1 MDISREADNKN
12 CTMNS
17 LQMLVS
23 LIETAIKERTLDKLY
38 GDFLEEALKLGL
50 SSYTLNILIVNT
62 KKKIE
67 DSNDDSDDDLI
78 LPFIYRPDIVK
89 PELEIKYINN
99 AQEKPAI
106 RNKTGYGFIISLVI
120 VLLMDVGIIATRCQS
135 AQDLFLDTLKSLVSL
150 EAKVDEIKT
159 ITQIGSAPVYSF
171 DSWTST
177 NKKNNS
183 KSNKDYSFT
192 IQRGDKLSF
201 DYDVSTELGY
211 DELNVYLYA
220 HSDTLRLLT
229 ESGIAS
235 GTKTYIFDN
244 SGDVTVQFEYSK
256 DDSYNRNNDV
266 VEISNINVYRPY
278 NVQIN
283 EIKRILND
291 D

>member
-78 LPFIYRPDIVK
+78 LPFIYRPDIIK
-89 PELEIKYINN
+89 QDPEIKV
-99 AQEKPAI
+99 QDKQVV
-106 RNKTGYGFIISLVI
+106 RNKKGYGFIISLVI
-120 VLLMDVGIIATRCQS
+120 VLLMDVGIIAMCCHR
-135 AQDLFLDTLKSLVSL
+135 AQIDSRDTHKSLDSL
-150 EAKVDEIKT
+150 ETKMDKIKS
-159 ITQIGSAPVYSF
+159 IAQIDNAPVYSF
-171 DSWTST
+171 DPWTST
-177 NKKNNS
+177 NNQNNT

-220 HSDTLRLLT
+220 NSDTLRLLT

-235 GTKTYIFDN
+235 GTNTHIFDN
-244 SGDVTVQFEYSK
+244 SGDVTVRFEYSK
-256 DDSYNRNNDV
+256 DDSYSKDKDV

>member
-1 MDISREADNKN
+1 
-12 CTMNS
+12 MNS

-67 DSNDDSDDDLI
+67 DSNDNSDDDLI
-78 LPFIYRPDIVK
+78 LPFIYRPDIIK
-89 PELEIKYINN
+89 QDPEIKV
-99 AQEKPAI
+99 QDKQVV
-106 RNKTGYGFIISLVI
+106 RNKKGYGFIISLVI
-120 VLLMDVGIIATRCQS
+120 VLLMDVGIIAMCCHR
-135 AQDLFLDTLKSLVSL
+135 AQIDSRDTHKSLDSL
-150 EAKVDEIKT
+150 ETKMDKIKS
-159 ITQIGSAPVYSF
+159 IAQIDNAPVYSF
-171 DSWTST
+171 DPWTST
-177 NKKNNS
+177 NKQNNT

-220 HSDTLRLLT
+220 NSDTLRLLT

-235 GTKTYIFDN
+235 GTNTHIFDN
-244 SGDVTVQFEYSK
+244 SGDVTVRFEYSK
-256 DDSYNRNNDV
+256 DDSYSKDKDV

>member
-1 MDISREADNKN
+1 
-12 CTMNS
+12 MNS

-78 LPFIYRPDIVK
+78 LPFIYRPDIIK
-89 PELEIKYINN
+89 QDPEIKV
-99 AQEKPAI
+99 QDKQVV
-106 RNKTGYGFIISLVI
+106 RNKKGYGFIISLVI
-120 VLLMDVGIIATRCQS
+120 VLLMDVGIIAMCCHR
-135 AQDLFLDTLKSLVSL
+135 AQIDSRDTHKSLDSL
-150 EAKVDEIKT
+150 ETKMDKIKS
-159 ITQIGSAPVYSF
+159 IAQIDNAPVYSF
-171 DSWTST
+171 DPWTST
-177 NKKNNS
+177 NKQNNT

-220 HSDTLRLLT
+220 NSDTLRLLT

-235 GTKTYIFDN
+235 GTNTHIFDN
-244 SGDVTVQFEYSK
+244 SGDVTVRFEYSK

>member
-78 LPFIYRPDIVK
+78 LPFIYRPDIIK
-89 PELEIKYINN
+89 QDPEIKV
-99 AQEKPAI
+99 QDKQVV
-106 RNKTGYGFIISLVI
+106 RNKKGYGFIISLVI
-120 VLLMDVGIIATRCQS
+120 VLLMDVGIIAMCCHR
-135 AQDLFLDTLKSLVSL
+135 AQIDSRDTHKSLDSL
-150 EAKVDEIKT
+150 ETKMDKIKS
-159 ITQIGSAPVYSF
+159 IAQIDNAPVYSF
-171 DSWTST
+171 DPWTST
-177 NKKNNS
+177 NKQNNT

-220 HSDTLRLLT
+220 NSDTLRLLT

-235 GTKTYIFDN
+235 GTNTHIFDN
-244 SGDVTVQFEYSK
+244 SGDVTVRFEYSK
-256 DDSYNRNNDV
+256 DDSYSKDKDV

>member
-78 LPFIYRPDIVK
+78 LPFIYRPDIIK
-89 PELEIKYINN
+89 QDPEIKV
-99 AQEKPAI
+99 QDKQVV
-106 RNKTGYGFIISLVI
+106 RNKKGYGFIILLVI
-120 VLLMDVGIIATRCQS
+120 VLLMDVGIIAMCCHR
-135 AQDLFLDTLKSLVSL
+135 AQIDSRDTHKSLDSL
-150 EAKVDEIKT
+150 ETKMDKIKS
-159 ITQIGSAPVYSF
+159 IAQIDNAPVYSF
-171 DSWTST
+171 DPWTST
-177 NKKNNS
+177 NKQNNT

-220 HSDTLRLLT
+220 NSDTLRLLT

-235 GTKTYIFDN
+235 GTNTHIFDN
-244 SGDVTVQFEYSK
+244 SGDVTVRFEYSK
-256 DDSYNRNNDV
+256 DDSYSKDKDV

>member
-78 LPFIYRPDIVK
+78 LPFIYRPDIIK
-89 PELEIKYINN
+89 QDPEIKV
-99 AQEKPAI
+99 QDKQVV
-106 RNKTGYGFIISLVI
+106 RNKKGYGFIISLVI
-120 VLLMDVGIIATRCQS
+120 VLLMDVGIIAMCCHR
-135 AQDLFLDTLKSLVSL
+135 AQIDSRDTHKSLDSL
-150 EAKVDEIKT
+150 ETKMDKIKS
-159 ITQIGSAPVYSF
+159 IAQIDNAPVYSF
-171 DSWTST
+171 DPWTST
-177 NKKNNS
+177 NKQNNT

-235 GTKTYIFDN
+235 GTNTHIFDN
-244 SGDVTVQFEYSK
+244 SGDVTVRFEYSK
-256 DDSYNRNNDV
+256 DDSYSKDKDV

>member
-1 MDISREADNKN
+1 
-12 CTMNS
+12 MNS

-78 LPFIYRPDIVK
+78 LPFIYRPDIIK
-89 PELEIKYINN
+89 QDPEIKV
-99 AQEKPAI
+99 QDKQVV
-106 RNKTGYGFIISLVI
+106 RNKKGYGFIISLVI
-120 VLLMDVGIIATRCQS
+120 VLLMDVGIIAMCCHR
-135 AQDLFLDTLKSLVSL
+135 AQIDSRDTHKSLDSL
-150 EAKVDEIKT
+150 ETKMDKIKS
-159 ITQIGSAPVYSF
+159 IAQIDNAPVYSF
-171 DSWTST
+171 DPWTST
-177 NKKNNS
+177 NKQNNT

-220 HSDTLRLLT
+220 NSDTLRLLT

>member
-78 LPFIYRPDIVK
+78 LPFIYRPDIIK
-89 PELEIKYINN
+89 QDPEIKV
-99 AQEKPAI
+99 QDKQVV
-106 RNKTGYGFIISLVI
+106 RNKKGYGFIISLVI
-120 VLLMDVGIIATRCQS
+120 VLLMDVGIIAMCCHR
-135 AQDLFLDTLKSLVSL
+135 AQLDSRDTHKSLDSL
-150 EAKVDEIKT
+150 ETKMDKIKS
-159 ITQIGSAPVYSF
+159 IAQIDNAPVYSF
-171 DSWTST
+171 DPWTST
-177 NKKNNS
+177 NKQNNT

-220 HSDTLRLLT
+220 NSDTLRLLT

-235 GTKTYIFDN
+235 GTNTHIFDN
-244 SGDVTVQFEYSK
+244 SGDVTVRFEYSK
-256 DDSYNRNNDV
+256 DDSYSKDKDV